1 MPHSGADTLEAFENV
16 GLMNIA
22 DIETILAGGRPAR
35 TLNPEVFA

>member
-1 MPHSGADTLEAFENV
+1 MPHSGADSLEAFENV

-22 DIETILAGGRPAR
+22 DMEAVLRGEHPAR